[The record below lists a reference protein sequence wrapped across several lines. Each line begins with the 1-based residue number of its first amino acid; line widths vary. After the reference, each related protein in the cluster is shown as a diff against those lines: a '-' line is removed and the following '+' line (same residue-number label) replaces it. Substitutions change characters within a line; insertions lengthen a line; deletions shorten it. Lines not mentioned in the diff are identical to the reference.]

1 MKRERQVLTLLKKNY
16 PGARTAL
23 DYANPHEIL
32 FATILSAQCTDK
44 RVNQVTRELFRKY
57 KTVEDYANAKQE
69 EFEKDIKSTGFYRNK
84 ASNIIASAKKILRD
98 FGGRVPDKMDSLLAL
113 PGVARKTANIVLW
126 NAYGRIEGIAVDTH
140 VLRVS
145 YRLGLTS
152 NTLPAKVEQD
162 LMKLYPK
169 NEWPHITN
177 LLISHGREV
186 CRAPNPYCSKCFLVK
201 LCPKNGVKKQL

>member
-1 MKRERQVLTLLKKNY
+1 MKRERQVLTLLKKHY

-23 DYANPHEIL
+23 NFTNPHELL

-44 RVNQVTRELFRKY
+44 RVNLVTRELFRKY
-57 KTVEDYANAKQE
+57 KTVKDYANAGQG
-69 EFEKDIKSTGFYRNK
+69 EFEQDIKSAGFYRNK
-84 ASNIIASAKKILRD
+84 ASNIIASAKKILGD
-98 FGGRVPDKMDSLLAL
+98 YSGRVPDKMDGLLAL

-126 NAYGRIEGIAVDTH
+126 NAYGKVEGVAVDTH

-145 YRLGLTS
+145 CRLGLTK

-169 NEWPHITN
+169 KEWPRVTN
-177 LLISHGREV
+177 LLISHGREI
-186 CRAPNPYCSKCFLVK
+186 CKAPNPYCSKCFLVK